1 VLLALVL
8 AAATQGKPAQ
18 LPRSPLF
25 ADPDLAVAL
34 GKIEP
39 RPGAW
44 AEYLVRAK
52 GNGGLRVRATA
63 LDAGESG
70 RYWLELATAGE
81 IGMASAARVL
91 LRGRSSSPRDIE
103 RMYVMI
109 AGQQPIEVPLDQIQL
124 PEAGPRAKARVKRLG
139 SGRVRVAAGEFAAEL
154 LRVSGTRVWRAAN
167 VPLWGLV
174 KARSARQSVE
184 LVAFGESGGHS
195 LFPPGWGQGN
205 GSESR
210 K

>member
-1 VLLALVL
+1 
-8 AAATQGKPAQ
+8 
-18 LPRSPLF
+18 
-25 ADPDLAVAL
+25 
-34 GKIEP
+34 
-39 RPGAW
+39 
-44 AEYLVRAK
+44 
-52 GNGGLRVRATA
+52 
-63 LDAGESG
+63 
-70 RYWLELATAGE
+70 
-81 IGMASAARVL
+81 
-91 LRGRSSSPRDIE
+91 
-103 RMYVMI
+103 MYVMI

-124 PEAGPRAKARVKRLG
+124 PKARPRANARVKRLG

-154 LRVSGTRVWRAAN
+154 LRVSGTTVWRAAN

-184 LVAFGESGGHS
+184 LLAFGESGGRS

>member
-1 VLLALVL
+1 MLLALVL
-8 AAATQGKPAQ
+8 AAATQAAPAQ
-18 LPRSPLF
+18 LPQSPLF
-25 ADPDLAVAL
+25 ADPDLAAAL
-34 GKIEP
+34 GSIEP

-52 GNGGLRVRATA
+52 GRGDLRVRATA

-81 IGMASAARVL
+81 NGMASAARLL
-91 LRGRSSSPRDIE
+91 LRGKSSSPKDIE

-109 AGQQPIEVPLDQIQL
+109 AGQPPIEVPLDQLQL
-124 PEAGPRAKARVKRLG
+124 PDARPQGEARVKRLG
-139 SGRVRVAAGEFAAEL
+139 SRRVRVAAGEFAAEL
-154 LRVSGTRVWRAAN
+154 LLVSDTRVWRAAK

-184 LVAFGESGGHS
+184 LVGFGESGGHS

-205 GSESR
+205 GSDSR